1 VAQDLFVTEAARIAA
16 AKLGLQK
23 GGRDQK
29 RFADQMVG
37 DHTTNAELKGFES
50 SGDVRLKCA
59 VRSPRT
65 EKGLR
70 QTLLLNM
77 APSPL
82 RD

>member
-1 VAQDLFVTEAARIAA
+1 VRKTSFVTEAARIAA

-37 DHTTNAELKGFES
+37 DHTTNDELKGFES
-50 SGDVRLKCA
+50 SGDTRLKCA

-65 EKGLR
+65 
-70 QTLLLNM
+70 
-77 APSPL
+77 
-82 RD
+82 